1 MFPISISPQV
11 SGKPQAL
18 MMHERFI
25 EWITMHGGVEWC
37 TSEEMAQHLRTGEMQ
52 GVDVEGG
59 VDA

>member
-1 MFPISISPQV
+1 
-11 SGKPQAL
+11 